1 MNLDVLKAVILDQHR
16 VIEKAEIVGR
26 SSVSLF
32 DGVNYIITGLRRA
45 GKSTLLYQ
53 KVQDLVANGVSWNQ
67 IIYINFED
75 ERLDGFSLS
84 DFNDILSV
92 QAQLSDA
99 EGYFFF
105 DEIQNV
111 EGWEKFA
118 RRMAD
123 YKEKV
128 CITGSNA
135 VMLSSQMEKVLG
147 GRYIGRNVYPYSF
160 CEYLDALS
168 LAHDGNTVSATRG
181 RALVLRAFEDYLT
194 YGGLPETVHMP
205 ERRDYLSTVLQKVLL
220 NDIVARNGI
229 RNVNALRLMVKK
241 LADSLKD
248 ELSSSS
254 VRNILSFVG
263 LEMSRATIIDY
274 MSYCI
279 DAYLIFRIGNW
290 RGHFSEKE
298 SAAKYYFTDNGILSL
313 FLVDRNALL
322 LENLVAVSLVRK
334 YGLESVFYLKNAR
347 QRLDVDFY
355 IPEEGLLV
363 QVAYS
368 LDRTSDDRETE
379 QLVRASRIIK
389 DARRFLIL
397 TKEEEGSLE
406 VSGIRIEVLP
416 VWKWLLGL
424 EDVIA

>member
-147 GRYIGRNVYPYSF
+147 GRYIARNVYPYSF

-168 LAHDGNTVSATRG
+168 IAHDGNTVSATRG
-181 RALVLRAFEDYLT
+181 RALVLRAFDDYLT

-205 ERRDYLSTVLQKVLL
+205 ERRDCLSTVLQKVLL

-241 LADSLKD
+241 LADSLKG

-416 VWKWLLGL
+416 VWKWLLG
-424 EDVIA
+424 

>member
-147 GRYIGRNVYPYSF
+147 GRYFGRNVYPYSF

-205 ERRDYLSTVLQKVLL
+205 EKRDYLSTVLQKVLL

-248 ELSSSS
+248 ELSSSR

-397 TKEEEGSLE
+397 KKEEEGSLE
-406 VSGIRIEVLP
+406 LSGIRIEVLP

>member
-1 MNLDVLKAVILDQHR
+1 M
-16 VIEKAEIVGR
+16 
-26 SSVSLF
+26 SLF

-147 GRYIGRNVYPYSF
+147 GRYIARNVYPYSF

-168 LAHDGNTVSATRG
+168 IAHDGNTVSATRG
-181 RALVLRAFEDYLT
+181 RALVLRAFDDYLT

-205 ERRDYLSTVLQKVLL
+205 ERRDCLSTVLQKVLL

-241 LADSLKD
+241 LADSLKG

>member
-1 MNLDVLKAVILDQHR
+1 
-16 VIEKAEIVGR
+16 
-26 SSVSLF
+26 
-32 DGVNYIITGLRRA
+32 
-45 GKSTLLYQ
+45 
-53 KVQDLVANGVSWNQ
+53 
-67 IIYINFED
+67 
-75 ERLDGFSLS
+75 
-84 DFNDILSV
+84 
-92 QAQLSDA
+92 
-99 EGYFFF
+99 
-105 DEIQNV
+105 
-111 EGWEKFA
+111 
-118 RRMAD
+118 
-123 YKEKV
+123 
-128 CITGSNA
+128 
-135 VMLSSQMEKVLG
+135 
-147 GRYIGRNVYPYSF
+147 
-160 CEYLDALS
+160 
-168 LAHDGNTVSATRG
+168 
-181 RALVLRAFEDYLT
+181 
-194 YGGLPETVHMP
+194 MP
-205 ERRDYLSTVLQKVLL
+205 EKRDYLSTVLQKVLL

-241 LADSLKD
+241 LADSLKN

-406 VSGIRIEVLP
+406 LSGIRIEVLP
-416 VWKWLLGL
+416 VWKWLLG
-424 EDVIA
+424 